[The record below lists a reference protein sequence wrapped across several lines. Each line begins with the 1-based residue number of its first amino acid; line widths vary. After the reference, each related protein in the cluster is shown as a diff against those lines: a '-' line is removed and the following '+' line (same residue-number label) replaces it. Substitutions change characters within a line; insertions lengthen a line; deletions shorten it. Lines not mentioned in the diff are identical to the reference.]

1 MPTAWAVGILEAIN
15 ALFDTTT
22 KEHTMNII
30 LASKSPRRKE
40 ILENL
45 GVTFDII
52 TCETDEH
59 TNERDGKKYVEEI
72 AHRKGDA
79 VRELLESE
87 GKLDENQII
96 LSCDTVVVSAD
107 GEIMGKPR
115 DRADAK
121 RMILAFSGKPH
132 FVISGIAL
140 ITKGKTVVTSES
152 TTVFFD
158 TVDESEVEKY
168 LDTDEAYDKAGAY
181 AIQGYASLWINGIEG
196 DYFNV
201 VGLPVKKLSDT
212 LKKEFGIKLA

>member
-1 MPTAWAVGILEAIN
+1 
-15 ALFDTTT
+15 
-22 KEHTMNII
+22 MNLI

-45 GVTFDII
+45 GVKFEII

-59 TNERDGKKYVEEI
+59 TNQRDGKKYAEEI
-72 AHRKGDA
+72 AFRKGDA
-79 VRELLESE
+79 VRELLE
-87 GKLDENQII
+87 GKGEFTNDKII

-107 GEIMGKPR
+107 GEIMGKPK

-140 ITKGKTVVTSES
+140 ITKEKTVVTSES

-158 TVDESEVEKY
+158 TLDELDVEKY

-181 AIQGYASLWINGIEG
+181 AIQGYASLWINGING

-212 LKKEFGIKLA
+212 LKKEFDIRLS

>member
-1 MPTAWAVGILEAIN
+1 
-15 ALFDTTT
+15 
-22 KEHTMNII
+22 MNLI

-45 GVTFDII
+45 GVKFEII

-59 TNERDGKKYVEEI
+59 TVERDGKKYVEEI
-72 AHRKGDA
+72 AFRKGDA
-79 VRELLESE
+79 VRELLESKGE
-87 GKLDENQII
+87 FDNETLI
-96 LSCDTVVVSAD
+96 LSSDTVVVSAD
-107 GEIMGKPR
+107 GEIMGKPK

-140 ITKGKTVVTSES
+140 ITKNKTVVTNEC

-158 TVDESEVEKY
+158 EVDELDIENY

-181 AIQGYASLWINGIEG
+181 AIQGYASLWINGIKG

-201 VGLPVKKLSDT
+201 VGLPVKKLADT
-212 LKKEFGIKLA
+212 LKKEFNFKLA

>member
-1 MPTAWAVGILEAIN
+1 
-15 ALFDTTT
+15 
-22 KEHTMNII
+22 MNLI

-45 GVTFDII
+45 GVEFKII

-72 AHRKGDA
+72 AFRKGNG

-87 GKLDENQII
+87 GKFDESQII

-115 DRADAK
+115 NRADAK

-140 ITKGKTVVTSES
+140 ITKEKTVITSES

-158 TVDESEVEKY
+158 TVNEADVEKY

-196 DYFNV
+196 DT
-201 VGLPVKKLSDT
+201 ST
-212 LKKEFGIKLA
+212 LLGSPSKSSPIHSKMNLISN

>member
-1 MPTAWAVGILEAIN
+1 
-15 ALFDTTT
+15 
-22 KEHTMNII
+22 MNLI

-45 GVTFDII
+45 GVQFQII

-59 TNERDGKKYVEEI
+59 TDERDGKKYVEEI
-72 AHRKGDA
+72 AFRKGAA
-79 VRELLESE
+79 VRALLESE
-87 GKLDENQII
+87 GKFNENQII

-107 GEIMGKPR
+107 GEIMGKPK

-140 ITKGKTVVTSES
+140 ITKGKTIVTSET

-158 TVDESEVEKY
+158 TVDDTDVEKY

-201 VGLPVKKLSDT
+201 VGLPVKKLSNT
-212 LKKEFGIKLA
+212 LKNEFDIKLA

>member
-1 MPTAWAVGILEAIN
+1 
-15 ALFDTTT
+15 
-22 KEHTMNII
+22 MNLI

-40 ILENL
+40 ILQNL
-45 GVTFDII
+45 GIKFDII
-52 TCETDEH
+52 TCDTDEH

-72 AHRKGDA
+72 AFRQGNA
-79 VRELLESE
+79 VRVLLESE
-87 GKLDENQII
+87 GKFDENQII
-96 LSCDTVVVSAD
+96 LSCATVVLSAA
-107 GEIMGKPR
+107 GEIMGKPH
-115 DRADAK
+115 DRAEAK
-121 RMILAFSGKPH
+121 RMIHAFSGKPH

-140 ITKGKTVVTSES
+140 ITKEKTVITSEC

-158 TVDESEVEKY
+158 TGDQKDVERY